1 MKTGFYP
8 KLAWQGIRKNG
19 KIYIPY
25 IITSIAMVMM
35 YYIVSFLSV
44 NKSIGSMR
52 DGKTIQDILGYGVG
66 IIAVFTAIFLFYTNS
81 FIIRRRKK
89 EFGLYNILGMGKWNI
104 ARILVWETL
113 ILLFITLA
121 AGLGCGILF
130 SKLAE
135 LLALK
140 IMDGNVQFEFT
151 IETGSII
158 SSVILFSIIFG
169 LILFYSLGQIHVSK
183 PVELLSSDKSGEK
196 PPKARWLIS
205 IIGMALLVYSYY
217 LSVTIENPVD
227 ALNVFFLA
235 VIMVI
240 AATYILFILGSVVL
254 CRVLQKNKN
263 YYYKTSHFV
272 SVSSMAYRMKK
283 NGASLA
289 SICILST
296 MVLVMISSTMGLYIG
311 KEENFNSRYPRDIV
325 IETYSDAAKY
335 TDKVHEAVADVLSSS
350 DVKEE
355 KLLTY
360 SYLPVAGYQ
369 TGDHI
374 SFNLEDSASSS
385 GLYDYSKIK
394 QLFIMTIDEYN
405 RLMNKNESLGENE
418 TIIFTTKTEYKP
430 DTITIDGL
438 ETMNIK
444 KRADEFIKNG
454 IDSYQ
459 IMSSIFV
466 FVPDKD
472 YIKKVYESQA
482 KAFGKNRSEMQDYY
496 SFDLDMSEEEQIALY
511 SKIDSSISEL
521 RNGDESFPVVECDS
535 KADKRQSFYSL
546 FGGLFMLGIVLS
558 VVFIFAAVLIM
569 YYKQVSEGFEDCQR
583 FEIMQKVGM
592 TKKEIRKSI
601 NSQVLTVFAIPLITA
616 GIHTAFASPIIF
628 KMLRMFGLNNTKLLI
643 FVTVGC
649 FLVFAFFYIIVYRI
663 TSKSYYS
670 IVSGK
675 RS

>member
-44 NKSIGSMR
+44 NKSIESMR

-66 IIAVFTAIFLFYTNS
+66 IIAVFTTIFLFYTNS

-104 ARILVWETL
+104 ARILVWETI
-113 ILLFITLA
+113 ILLLITLA

-151 IETGSII
+151 IETSSII
-158 SSVILFSIIFG
+158 SSVILFSFIFV

-183 PVELLSSDKSGEK
+183 PVELLRSDKSGEK

-205 IIGMALLVYSYY
+205 IIGIALLVYSYY
-217 LSVTIENPVD
+217 LSVSIGDPVE
-227 ALNVFFLA
+227 ALNIFFLA

-254 CRVLQKNKN
+254 CRILQKNKN

-296 MVLVMISSTMGLYIG
+296 MVLVMVSSTMCLYIG
-311 KEENFNSRYPRDIV
+311 KEKNFNSIYPRDIV
-325 IETYSDAAKY
+325 IETYSDDEKY
-335 TDKVHEAVADVLSSS
+335 TDKVHKAVADVLSSS
-350 DVKEE
+350 DVKEK

-360 SYLPVAGYQ
+360 NYLPVAGYQ
-369 TGDHI
+369 TDDHI
-374 SFNLEDSASSS
+374 SFNLED
-385 GLYDYSKIK
+385 YDYSKAK

-418 TIIFTTKTEYKP
+418 TIIFTTKTEYKS

-438 ETMNIK
+438 ETLNIK
-444 KRADEFIKNG
+444 KRADEFIKNE
-454 IDSYQ
+454 IDPYQ

-466 FVPDKD
+466 FVPDKE
-472 YIKKVYESQA
+472 YIKKVYENQA
-482 KAFGKNRSEMQDYY
+482 KVFGKNRSEIQNCY
-496 SFDLDMSEEEQIALY
+496 SFDLDMSEDEQIALY
-511 SKIDSSISEL
+511 NKIDSSISKL
-521 RNGDESFPVVECDS
+521 KDGDKSFPKVDCDS
-535 KADKRQSFYSL
+535 KADKKQSFYSL
-546 FGGLFMLGIVLS
+546 FGGMFMLGIVLS

-601 NSQVLTVFAIPLITA
+601 NSQVLTVFAVPLIAA
-616 GIHTAFASPIIF
+616 GIHTAFASPIVF
-628 KMLRMFGLNNTKLLI
+628 KMLRVFGLFDKKLLVL
-643 FVTVGC
+643 VTAGC
-649 FLVFAFFYIIVYRI
+649 FLVFAFFYIIVTVLLQKATI
-663 TSKSYYS
+663 AL
-670 IVSGK
+670 
-675 RS
+675 